1 MLQLRQIKKMGSL
14 TQLVEL
20 LPGFSK
26 FASSIS
32 QGDEENRM
40 RKIEAIILSMTP
52 AERRAPTIIG
62 GSRRKRIAKGSGTTP
77 GDVNQLLN
85 QFYQMQKLAKMA
97 ATGRLPKNLMGM
109 LGR

>member
-1 MLQLRQIKKMGSL
+1 LLQLRQIKKMGSL

-26 FASSIS
+26 LASGIPH
-32 QGDEENRM
+32 GDEENRM

-52 AERRAPTIIG
+52 EERRTPAIIG
-62 GSRRKRIAKGSGTTP
+62 GSRRRRIAKGSGTTP

-85 QFYQMQKLAKMA
+85 QFNQMQKLTKMA
-97 ATGRLPKNLMGM
+97 AQGKLPKNFMGM